1 MAEYALLGKRIPKP
15 DAVNRVTGRMVYADD
30 MTLPGVLAG
39 KILGSP
45 VAHGRIRRLDVSKA
59 AALPG
64 VRAIVT
70 AQDAPSTKY
79 GGIVRDKLIFA
90 TDVVRY
96 HGDPIAAVAAD
107 NVDIAEEAL
116 HLIELDIE
124 ELPVLIDPREAAQ
137 SSVMLHAGW
146 ETYTALPNLG
156 RQGNITSSGR
166 VQWGDVE
173 HGFAQSD
180 YVFEDRFDVPM
191 AHQTYIEPRASMANV
206 EPTGRISVWTT
217 TQGSFPLRDNLAGI
231 FGIPQTKIR
240 VIPTEIGGGFGGK
253 IAPVTEPAAIL
264 LAQKSGRPVK
274 IAYKRDD
281 DFLST
286 TPRRP
291 AVFELKTGVMKDGT
305 LVARQARGYF
315 GNGAYHIA
323 TGYNFG
329 EGMAGRLAGPYNVPN
344 VDMWACTVY
353 TNQPPCGAYRAPG
366 SPQVLFAVE
375 SAMDVIAARLG
386 MDPIALRKKNALKV
400 GDRSIIGAL
409 DDAADLREMLERIER
424 ESGWS
429 RPKAKNHGR
438 GVAVGFW
445 ASRGMPGSNTLKLN
459 SDGTVAITTGSVD
472 LSGTHVSLQQ
482 IAGEELGVGLDK
494 IGVLTGDT
502 DIAPVAP
509 LTAGSNIVRSMG
521 MTVKVA
527 AERLRQQI
535 MEVTAGQLEANI
547 DDLEIRDGRVQVKGT
562 PDRGMTFSDVYKVAS
577 MSQGGPPTA
586 SASTPMQGTT
596 LQYALQVAEV
606 EVDPET
612 GEVKVVDLTVVQDVG
627 FAINP
632 MSVEGQLEGG
642 ATQALGYGIAEQMIF
657 DPKTGR
663 NINAGFLDYK
673 IPSALDV
680 PHIKSV
686 LVEVPAKDTV
696 YGARGVGEPPIVATA
711 AAIANAVADAIGT
724 HVTSLPLTP
733 ERVLEAIRRKRA
745 GQA

>member
-70 AQDAPSTKY
+70 AQDAPTTKY

-96 HGDPIAAVAAD
+96 HGDPLAAVAAD

-116 HLIELDIE
+116 HLIALEIE
-124 ELPVLIDPREAAQ
+124 ELPVLIDPKEAAH
-137 SSVMLHAGW
+137 SSLLLHANW

-156 RQGNITSSGR
+156 RQGNVTSSGR
-166 VQWGDVE
+166 VQWGDVQ

-180 YVFEDRFDVPM
+180 YIFEDRFEVPM
-191 AHQTYIEPRASMANV
+191 AHQTYIEPRASMAQV

-217 TQGSFPLRDNLAGI
+217 TQGTFPLRDNLSGI

-240 VIPTEIGGGFGGK
+240 VVPTEIGGGFGGK

-274 IAYKRDD
+274 ITYKRDD

-291 AVFELKTGVMKDGT
+291 AVFELKTGVMQDGT
-305 LVARQARGYF
+305 IVARQARAYF

-329 EGMAGRLAGPYNVPN
+329 EGMASRLAGPYNVPH
-344 VDMWACTVY
+344 VDMYACTVY

-366 SPQVLFAVE
+366 SPQILFAVE

-409 DDAADLREMLERIER
+409 DDAADLREMLARIEQ

-429 RPKAKNHGR
+429 KPKAKNHGR
-438 GVAVGFW
+438 GIAVGFW

-459 SDGTVAITTGSVD
+459 PDGTVAITTGSVD

-482 IAGEELGVGLDK
+482 IAGEELGIGLDK
-494 IGVLTGDT
+494 VGVLTGDT
-502 DIAPVAP
+502 DVAPVAP

-521 MTVKVA
+521 TTVKVA

-606 EVDPET
+606 AVDPET

-642 ATQALGYGIAEQMIF
+642 ATQALGYGLAEQMIF
-657 DPKTGR
+657 DPKSGR

-680 PHIKSV
+680 PNIKSV
-686 LVEVPAKDTV
+686 IVEVPAKDTV

-711 AAIANAVADAIGT
+711 AAIANAVADAIGA
-724 HVTSLPLTP
+724 HVMALPLTP
-733 ERVLEAIRRKRA
+733 ERVLEAARRQSHS
-745 GQA
+745 QA

>member
-59 AALPG
+59 AKLPG

-70 AQDAPSTKY
+70 AQDAPTIRY
-79 GGIVRDKLIFA
+79 GGIVRDKLVFA

-116 HLIELDIE
+116 HLIEVEIE
-124 ELPVLIDPREAAQ
+124 ALPALIDPKEAAH
-137 SSVMLHAGW
+137 SAIMIHEGW
-146 ETYTALPNLG
+146 EGYPALPNLG
-156 RQGNITSSGR
+156 RQGNVTSSGR
-166 VQWGDVE
+166 VQWGDVQQ
-173 HGFAQSD
+173 GFAQAD
-180 YVFEDRFDVPM
+180 YVFEDRYDIAM
-191 AHQTYIEPRASMANV
+191 AHQTYIEPRAAMAQV
-206 EPTGRISVWTT
+206 EPTGRISVWTA
-217 TQGSFPLRDNLAGI
+217 TQGIFPLRDSLAGI
-231 FGIPQTKIR
+231 FGVPQTKIR
-240 VIPTEIGGGFGGK
+240 VVPTEIGGGFGGK
-253 IAPVTEPAAIL
+253 IAAVTEPAAIL

-274 IAYKRDD
+274 ITYKRDE
-281 DFLST
+281 DFLSS

-291 AVFELKTGVMKDGT
+291 AVIELKTGIMKDGT
-305 LVARQARGYF
+305 LVARQAQAYY

-329 EGMAGRLAGPYNVPN
+329 EGMAGRLAGPYNVPHVN
-344 VDMWACTVY
+344 MYACTVY

-366 SPQVLFAVE
+366 SPQIIFAVE
-375 SAMDVIAARLG
+375 SHMDMLASRLG
-386 MDPIALRKKNALKV
+386 LDPLTIRKKNALKV

-409 DDAADLREMLERIER
+409 DDAADLREMIERIEQ
-424 ESGWS
+424 ESGWHK
-429 RPKAKNHGR
+429 PKGKNRGR
-438 GVAVGFW
+438 GIAVGFW
-445 ASRGMPGSNTLKLN
+445 ASRGMPGSNSLKLN
-459 SDGTVAITTGSVD
+459 PDGTVAITTGSVD
-472 LSGTHVSLQQ
+472 LSGTHVTLQQ
-482 IAGEELGVGLDK
+482 IAGEELGVGLEK
-494 IGVLTGDT
+494 VGVLTGDT
-502 DIAPVAP
+502 DVAPVAP
-509 LTAGSNIVRSMG
+509 LSAGSNITRSMG

-527 AERLRQQI
+527 AEKLRQQI
-535 MEVTAGQLEANI
+535 LEVTAGQLEANI
-547 DDLEIRDGRVQVKGT
+547 DDLEIREGRVQVKGT
-562 PDRGMTFSDVYKVAS
+562 PDRGMTFSDIYKVAS

-596 LQYALQVAEV
+596 LQYSLQVAEV
-606 EVDPET
+606 EVDPDT
-612 GEVKVVDLTVVQDVG
+612 GEVKVVDLTVVQDAG

-632 MSVEGQLEGG
+632 MSVEGQMEGG
-642 ATQALGYGIAEQMIF
+642 ATQALGYGLAEQMMF

-680 PHIKSV
+680 PNIKSV
-686 LVEVPAKDTV
+686 IVEVPAKDTL

-711 AAIANAVADAIGT
+711 TAIANAVADAIGA
-724 HVTSLPLTP
+724 HVTALPLTP
-733 ERVLEAIRRKRA
+733 ERVLAAVRQKR
-745 GQA
+745 G